1 MGEGRLSPPLDEMR
15 IKRFLKERKI
25 QVPASFLVTRPEDMD
40 QAIEETG
47 FPLVLKAV
55 GPDLLHKT
63 ELHGVELNLNDRQ
76 ELENKW
82 KTMNQTWPGQ
92 VWVEEQMP
100 AGLDLMIGMYRD
112 ATFGPLLLF
121 GTGGSYVE
129 IYKDIERIMLPAT
142 EEEIREI
149 ILRTHAGQIIQ
160 GVRGQNPLALEK
172 LIEFLIWMTKW
183 VEAETRLVALDFN
196 PVRLYVDSLVVL
208 DAKAEFLP

>member
-1 MGEGRLSPPLDEMR
+1 M
-15 IKRFLKERKI
+15 
-25 QVPASFLVTRPEDMD
+25 
-40 QAIEETG
+40 
-47 FPLVLKAV
+47 
-55 GPDLLHKT
+55 
-63 ELHGVELNLNDRQ
+63 NDRQ